1 MALKLTKDSKLV
13 TFFVKESV
21 VTNSNSI
28 EKGFFD
34 SCSTQLKEVIIPEG
48 ITSIEQNAFEG
59 CISLESIT
67 LPSSIKYIGPNA
79 FADCKD
85 LKEVVLPD
93 SISDIDFWGERRAW
107 KVSLFKPFSELAEN
121 LIKGFE
127 VVFDPPLDW
136 D

>member
-1 MALKLTKDSKLV
+1 MALKIGKNTKMI
-13 TFFVKESV
+13 TIVKEEHVS
-21 VTNSNSI
+21 TNDDSI
-28 EKGFFD
+28 SKGIFD
-34 SCSTQLKEVIIPEG
+34 ELVKEVIIPEG